1 MATTAS
7 ASIRSTYQF
16 PLLPSTDQRED
27 QQSQTK
33 SPLLLCL
40 ISLELHE
47 DQQLAPIAP
56 KHSDGDLPKSAMR
69 WGLAKICDQARGSPE
84 TFEETVGDRLTPE
97 GNVARVRRSVGE
109 GSRSR
114 IFESFC
120 IVLL

>member
-33 SPLLLCL
+33 SPLLPCL

-56 KHSDGDLPKSAMR
+56 KHSDGDLPKSAIKLVDLPKHLR
-69 WGLAKICDQARGSPE
+69 KRRETDLARKGTLPE
-84 TFEETVGDRLTPE
+84 FADL
-97 GNVARVRRSVGE
+97 
-109 GSRSR
+109 
-114 IFESFC
+114 
-120 IVLL
+120 